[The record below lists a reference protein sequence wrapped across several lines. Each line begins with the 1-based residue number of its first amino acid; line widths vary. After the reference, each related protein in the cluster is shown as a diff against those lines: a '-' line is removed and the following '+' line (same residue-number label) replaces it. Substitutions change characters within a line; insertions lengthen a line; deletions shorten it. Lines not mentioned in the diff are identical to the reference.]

1 MTSIQRISKEALN
14 VKRQDAGAR
23 VSVARVVLA
32 CRKLYFQDIRPDR
45 FLDPAIG
52 DLYPQK
58 DYHRMYIDEI
68 IKCLAKGA

>member
-1 MTSIQRISKEALN
+1 MEFKG
-14 VKRQDAGAR
+14 AGLTP
-23 VSVARVVLA
+23 VHKGGFIYFSEARVVLA

-52 DLYPQK
+52 DLCPQK
-58 DYHRMYIDEI
+58 DYHRMYLGEI